1 MLTLRRF
8 QVYASTVAAKSATGI
23 LTPELKGSN
32 KLSLAGLFLCLS
44 IMAGRLQ
51 APSGGR
57 FSLSGGQNLFSAC
70 HPILTRVVCLCLI
83 KEAFTMPN
91 PTQVTPSKNLDSYFE
106 HSSFIAEFGLS
117 CLTDLGALFRAIL
130 ESSDNHSSAN
140 ELAKIGKD
148 LSNDWENL
156 IDCYRENLKQLRSEI
171 V

>member
-23 LTPELKGSN
+23 ETLN
-32 KLSLAGLFLCLS
+32 QRAHRRLFDS
-44 IMAGRLQ
+44 AFFVSAFYGG
-51 APSGGR
+51 PDTGR
-57 FSLSGGQNLFSAC
+57 FGAPFSLTVVSTCFRPATL
-70 HPILTRVVCLCLI
+70 LETRVVCLCLI